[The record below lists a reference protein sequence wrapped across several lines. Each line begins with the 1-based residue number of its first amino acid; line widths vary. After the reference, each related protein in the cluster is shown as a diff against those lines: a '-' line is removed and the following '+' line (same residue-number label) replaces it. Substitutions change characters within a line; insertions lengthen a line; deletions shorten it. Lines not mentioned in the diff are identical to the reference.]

1 LLPVARAN
9 RQEAKILLLMSP
21 SQVTYY
27 CKSGMQSFFHFD
39 DNLITTPKQIY
50 FSSGGGAFGKKPIF
64 KWIFQPVLTNS
75 STTPKDYLTQDLT
88 MLQQAKTQR
97 LLSLDFMRGL
107 IMVLL
112 VLESTELYS
121 HFFRLTEGNG
131 IQLFFRQ
138 FFHHPW
144 NGLRFWDLIQPGF
157 MFMAGTA
164 MAYSLH
170 RQQVS
175 GMAWRESF
183 VKVLKRSCWLFFW
196 GVLDYAVRPGGLSFE
211 LWDVLTQLSATTL
224 IAFFIFRW
232 SYSAQIF
239 FSLGLLLLTEVLY
252 RFTNIQGFDQPF
264 TDQHNFG
271 NFIDLV
277 LMNKINRGG
286 WVAINFLPTA
296 AHTIWGCLAGKLLLS
311 ARPESEKVK
320 WLVIGGMVALASG
333 YLLDL
338 VTITPIIKKI
348 ATSSFV
354 LASGGWCLLALSL
367 FYWWIDI
374 RGHGRYL
381 KFFVVVGMNSLFIY
395 LFIEIVASRW
405 FNEYIAAITNG
416 LMSMVNTPE
425 GLMHVLTSLI
435 IFALEWNLC
444 YFLYK
449 RGVFF
454 KV

>member
-1 LLPVARAN
+1 MI
-9 RQEAKILLLMSP
+9 QKT
-21 SQVTYY
+21 TY
-27 CKSGMQSFFHFD
+27 
-39 DNLITTPKQIY
+39 
-50 FSSGGGAFGKKPIF
+50 
-64 KWIFQPVLTNS
+64 
-75 STTPKDYLTQDLT
+75 
-88 MLQQAKTQR
+88 QR

-112 VLESTELYS
+112 MLESTRLYG
-121 HFFRLTEGNG
+121 HLFEATEGNG
-131 IQLFFRQ
+131 IQLLFQQ

-170 RQQVS
+170 RQQEN
-175 GMAWRESF
+175 GMAWSESF
-183 VKVLKRSCWLFFW
+183 IKVFKRSCWLFFW

-232 SYSAQIF
+232 SYAAQIA
-239 FSLGLLLLTEVLY
+239 FSIGLLLLTEILY
-252 RFTNIQGFDQPF
+252 RFTNIEGFNQPF

-271 NFIDLV
+271 NFMDLV
-277 LMNKINRGG
+277 LMDKINRGG

-311 ARPESEKVK
+311 MRGENEKVK
-320 WLVIGGMVALASG
+320 WLVLTGIVGLVVG
-333 YLLDL
+333 YAMDF
-338 VTITPIIKKI
+338 TITPIIKRI

-354 LASGGWCLLALSL
+354 LASGGWCLLALAL

-374 RGHGRYL
+374 RNHKKYVR
-381 KFFVVVGMNSLFIY
+381 FFIVVGMNSLFIY
-395 LFIEIVASRW
+395 LFIEIVAGRW
-405 FNEYIAAITNG
+405 FNEYMAAITNG
-416 LMSMVNTPE
+416 LMGMAHVPE
-425 GLMHVLTSLI
+425 RLMFILTSLI
-435 IFALEWNLC
+435 IFALEWGLC

-449 RGVFF
+449 KGIFF
-454 KV
+454 KI